1 MPPPSSPEPTI
12 IDLTPNPPSRP
23 AAPEPLPALG
33 PRRTSHN
40 PATGAVLGHVA
51 LVGREGV
58 DAALATARQAQHLWA
73 EQSLRQRAA
82 ILLRFRDELQADTDA
97 VAQLISM
104 EQGKPVVE
112 AISMEI
118 LSTLAH
124 LSWLAGEGVKL
135 LEGRATPLHHPIF
148 AAKRARYLAEPMG
161 VIAIISPWNYPF
173 TIPAIQ
179 TMSALLAGNAVVL
192 KPSPFT
198 PLVGQ
203 KITEL
208 TRRADL
214 PAGLLH
220 IIHLDDADAPYLT
233 SHPGVNKIL
242 FTGSAETGRRVMA
255 SAAQVP
261 TPVVLELG
269 GKDAAIVAADA
280 DLKRA
285 VPGIVWYAMANAG
298 QTCAAVERAYVHTA
312 VYDRFVEEAVSLV
325 RQLRVGE
332 GTRGDTEVGPMTNER
347 QLTHVEALVEDAKAK
362 GARVLIGGYRLPG
375 DGFFYAPT
383 VLVDVTPEMR
393 LMQDE
398 VFGPVLPIVRVG
410 SVEEAVQ
417 AANQGDFGLTGSV
430 WTRDERAGAVLAEQL
445 HAGAVNVN
453 DHAFHWAEPGA
464 SWGGVG
470 GSGFGRTNGAQGL
483 MEMVNLKFISTDA
496 RRGVL
501 DLWWYPYN
509 EAATQQLRNT
519 ARFLYGSGDRRLWA
533 LVSIL
538 LNPRTWGRL
547 DLLRF
552 VATFRKWL

>member
-1 MPPPSSPEPTI
+1 LATFPSSGAKAWTRPSPLRVRRNASGRHAHPANAPPPSS
-12 IDLTPNPPSRP
+12 
-23 AAPEPLPALG
+23 
-33 PRRTSHN
+33 
-40 PATGAVLGHVA
+40 
-51 LVGREGV
+51 
-58 DAALATARQAQHLWA
+58 
-73 EQSLRQRAA
+73 
-82 ILLRFRDELQADTDA
+82 A

-112 AISMEI
+112 AISVEI

-135 LEGRATPLHHPIF
+135 LEGRATPLHHPLF
-148 AAKRARYLAEPMG
+148 AAKRARYQAEPMG
-161 VIAIISPWNYPF
+161 VLAIISPWNYPF

-203 KITEL
+203 KIAEL
-208 TRRADL
+208 ARRADL

-220 IIHLDDADAPYLT
+220 VIHLDDQDASYFT
-233 SHPGVNKIL
+233 SHPGVDKIL
-242 FTGSAETGRRVMA
+242 FTGSVETGRKVMA

-269 GKDAAIVAADA
+269 GKDAAIVAPDA

-312 VYDRFVEEAVSLV
+312 LYDRFVDEAVSLV

-332 GTRGDTEVGPMTNER
+332 GTRSDTEVGPLTNER
-347 QLTHVEALVEDAKAK
+347 QLAHVEALVEDAKAK
-362 GARVLIGGYRLPG
+362 GARVLIGGYRVPG
-375 DGFFYAPT
+375 DGYFYAPT

-393 LMQDE
+393 LMQEE
-398 VFGPVLPIVRVG
+398 VFGPLLPIFRVD
-410 SVEEAVQ
+410 SLDEAVT
-417 AANQGDFGLTGSV
+417 ASNHGNFGLTGSV
-430 WTRDERAGAVLAEQL
+430 WTRDERKGAELAQQVR
-445 HAGAVNVN
+445 AGAVNVN
-453 DHAFHWAEPGA
+453 DHAFHWGEPGA

-470 GSGFGRTNGAQGL
+470 ASGFGRTNGAQGL

-496 RRGVL
+496 RGGVL

-509 EAATQQLRNT
+509 EALSQHLRNT
-519 ARFLYGSGDRRLWA
+519 VRFLYGSGDRRAWA
-533 LVSIL
+533 LISIL
-538 LNPRTWGRL
+538 LNPRTWGRIN
-547 DLLRF
+547 LLRF
-552 VATFRKWL
+552 LAAFRKWL